1 MSPKNH
7 QLRTN
12 FRDDLSWWSSQF
24 IWKFK
29 PKIYSFW
36 VLRENI
42 LQFKTQAI
50 RDELPTYLSMLKVTD
65 FQSPGRNSCTRKA
78 DLSYTQI
85 FHCEWVGA
93 PNPLRCS
100 RINYIFFPISHLYWG
115 CQPHI
120 RGFRLSFPCYTGPI
134 NILQS
139 LYNIS
144 HWALKSQTHS
154 YHTNLYFPPVTC
166 KVIIKMSSFAYLL
179 VFISLLVFIPRSSS
193 FFWDQLDLWINVC
206 YILLFLRGR
215 VLAFI

>member
-1 MSPKNH
+1 M
-7 QLRTN
+7 N
-12 FRDDLSWWSSQF
+12 FLPIFQC
-24 IWKFK
+24 WK
-29 PKIYSFW
+29 
-36 VLRENI
+36 
-42 LQFKTQAI
+42 LQIFNLQVGI
-50 RDELPTYLSMLKVTD
+50 RV
-65 FQSPGRNSCTRKA
+65 QGRLT
-78 DLSYTQI
+78 SYTQI

-93 PNPLRCS
+93 ASPLCCS
-100 RINYIFFPISHLYWG
+100 RINYIFFLSSHLYWG

-144 HWALKSQTHS
+144 HWALKSQKHS
-154 YHTNLYFPPVTC
+154 YHTNLYFPPVRW

-179 VFISLLVFIPRSSS
+179 VFISLLVFTPKSSS